1 MIILIISIGL
11 ENVMKNEE
19 KTDKKQ
25 KQIKIHCG
33 IVIVQVNW
41 KVNEWSRVRCLIEY
55 HKLNVNGKKKE
66 EFSYTIW
73 MYASYVE

>member
-1 MIILIISIGL
+1 MIILIISIAL

-19 KTDKKQ
+19 KKTDKKQ

-55 HKLNVNGKKKE
+55 HKLYVNGKKKE
-66 EFSYTIW
+66 KRRI
-73 MYASYVE
+73 

>member
-1 MIILIISIGL
+1 MIILIISIAL
-11 ENVMKNEE
+11 ENVMKNEKK

-41 KVNEWSRVRCLIEY
+41 KVNEWSRNRCLVEY
-55 HKLNVNGKKKE
+55 HNLNVNGKK
-66 EFSYTIW
+66 IRRI
-73 MYASYVE
+73 

>member
-1 MIILIISIGL
+1 MIILIISIAL
-11 ENVMKNEE
+11 ENVMKNEK

-55 HKLNVNGKKKE
+55 HKLYVNGKKKE

-73 MYASYVE
+73 MYESYVK